1 MENGIRVGRA
11 MTAEQAEAFAHEWIE
26 AWNAHDLEQILAHY
40 SEDVVFSSP
49 FVIRLVGAPSG
60 EVRGLDALR
69 VYFARGLEAY
79 PDLRFEPIEV
89 LPGAG
94 SIALRYLSVA
104 GREAIETLELN
115 RAGKIRRSTAHYS
128 APAAAVV

>member
-1 MENGIRVGRA
+1 MTTLIGSGRA
-11 MTAEQAEAFAHEWIE
+11 MTEEQAEAFAHEWLA
-26 AWNAHDLEQILAHY
+26 AWDAQDLDLILSHY

-69 VYFARGLEAY
+69 VCIARGMEEY
-79 PDLRFEPIEV
+79 PDLRSEPIAV

-94 SIALRYLSVA
+94 SIALHYKSVA
-104 GREAIETLELN
+104 GREAIETLEFD

-128 APAAAVV
+128 APVAALV